1 MKVTKMKRGYII
13 RLSDTEFELL
23 RTIEEEGHMGFAE
36 MHADDLTG
44 LPKEEKRILT
54 QVLNMTRDWMVITE
68 NRRDI

>member
-13 RLSDTEFELL
+13 RLSDSEFGLL
-23 RTIEEEGHMGFAE
+23 KYIEEEGRMSYSE
-36 MHADDLTG
+36 MHYDNVTG

-54 QVLNMTRDWMVITE
+54 EVNNMTRDWMVITE

>member
-23 RTIEEEGHMGFAE
+23 KSIEEEGRMAYSE
-36 MHADDLTG
+36 MHADDVTG

-54 QVLNMTRDWMVITE
+54 QVLNTTRDWMVITE